1 MSIPITGMGIV
12 CAIGVGVEEVWENLS
27 NSKTGIGPA
36 AGLDTKLTDTHL
48 FGQIK
53 ILNSELSEITGTT
66 GLSRTSLMSIVAINE
81 ALEQA
86 GLSSSDVG
94 GLIAGTTVGGM
105 DRSEPFFADRIQR
118 ENNSQIT
125 RLLTHSCGDTTTRV
139 AIELGI
145 SGHIDTVCTACS
157 SGANA
162 IMMGARMIEV
172 GMADRILVGGSD
184 PLSAFT
190 ANGFNSLMIL
200 DPEHTRTMSGN
211 RKGLNLGEGA
221 AYLLLESEASVK
233 ARGAQVLATVSGYGN
248 TNDAYHATASSP
260 DGDGAYL
267 SMTKA
272 LTKAGLAASDI
283 DYINAHGT
291 GTPNND
297 ASESKAVE
305 RVFGQAVPPISST
318 KGFTGHT
325 LGAAGALEAVFSVLA
340 LSEQKLLPNLNYS
353 EPMPET
359 DWEPVKE
366 LTNSTVNHVMSNSFG
381 FGGNNSSLIFSKA

>member
-1 MSIPITGMGIV
+1 MSIPITGMGII
-12 CAIGVGVEEVWENLS
+12 CAIGVGVEEVWESLS

-36 AGLDTKLTDTHL
+36 AGLDTKLIDTHL

-53 ILNSELSEITGTT
+53 ILNSELSEITGTS

-86 GLSSSDVG
+86 GLSSSDVEG
-94 GLIAGTTVGGM
+94 VIAGTTVGGM
-105 DRSEPFFADRIQR
+105 DRSESFFADRIQHQ
-118 ENNSQIT
+118 NNTQIA
-125 RLLTHSCGDTTTRV
+125 RLLTHGCGDTTTRV
-139 AIELGI
+139 ASELGI

-200 DPEHTRTMSGN
+200 DPEHTKTMSGN

-221 AYLLLESEASVK
+221 AYLLLESEASAK
-233 ARGAQVLATVSGYGN
+233 ARGAHVLATVSGYGN

-272 LTKAGLAASDI
+272 LTKAGIVATDI

-297 ASESKAVE
+297 ASESKAVD
-305 RVFGQAVPPISST
+305 RVFGKMIPPISST

-325 LGAAGALEAVFSVLA
+325 LGAAGALEAVFSILA
-340 LSEQKLLPNLNYS
+340 LRKQKLLPNLNYS

-366 LTNSTVNHVMSNSFG
+366 LTDSTVNHVMSNSFG

>member
-1 MSIPITGMGIV
+1 MSIPITGMGII

-27 NSKTGIGPA
+27 NSNTGIGVA
-36 AGLDTKLTDTHL
+36 AGLDTKLADTHL

-53 ILNSELSEITGTT
+53 ILNSELSEITGTS
-66 GLSRTSLMSIVAINE
+66 GLSRTSLLSVLAINE

-86 GLSSSDVG
+86 GLSPRDSG
-94 GLIAGTTVGGM
+94 GLISGTTVGGM
-105 DRSEPFFADRIQR
+105 DRSETFFGDRIQR
-118 ENNSQIT
+118 SDSSKIN

-139 AIELGI
+139 AAELGI

-172 GMADRILVGGSD
+172 GMVDRILVGGVD
-184 PLSAFT
+184 PLTAFT

-200 DPEHTRTMSGN
+200 DPEHTRTMSGD

-221 AYLLLESEASVK
+221 AFLLLESEASAN
-233 ARGAQVLATVSGYGN
+233 ARGAEILATVSGYGN

-272 LTKAGLAASDI
+272 LAKAGI
-283 DYINAHGT
+283 DPTDVGYINAHGT

-297 ASESKAVE
+297 ASESKAVD
-305 RVFGQAVPPISST
+305 RVFGESVPPISST

-340 LSEQKLLPNLNYS
+340 IRNQTLLPNLNYN

-359 DWEPVKE
+359 AWEPVKSI
-366 LTNSTVNHVMSNSFG
+366 TDSTVNHVMSNSFG